1 VKRSAVFGMVVGL
14 GLAIA
19 LLLGNDFRGIGDAL
33 LGVGWWIL
41 LVAALHLPQT
51 LFAVLGWR
59 ELFEEPRPGLW
70 MLYRIR
76 WIRDSINTLLPVA
89 KLGGDFVRVRM
100 LSRRGVIVPVAASTT
115 IVDISLE
122 VTTQIAFTLGAVVL
136 LLASPHEQDTSQL
149 AIGACAGGVIGG
161 ATLIGAQR
169 LGALKLIDRLAA
181 RGGIWSRLNILSGL
195 HAEVEDLYQRPKR
208 IFLSAA
214 FHFTAWFLGTFETFA
229 AMELVGLHATI
240 REALII
246 EALGH
251 AVRAAGFAIPG
262 AMGVQEGGYLVICA
276 MFGIGP
282 EQALALALIHRIRE
296 LILGVPGLI
305 LWHRAGQKT
314 AVARAT

>member
-1 VKRSAVFGMVVGL
+1 MVVGL
-14 GLAIA
+14 ALAFA
-19 LLLGNDFRGIGDAL
+19 LLLRNDFRGIGDTL

-41 LVAALHLPQT
+41 LIAALHLPQT

-59 ELFEEPRPGLW
+59 ALFEEPRPGLW

-76 WIRDSINTLLPVA
+76 WVRDSINTLLPVA
-89 KLGGDFVRVRM
+89 KLGGDFVRVRL
-100 LSRRGVIVPVAASTT
+100 LSRRGVMVPVAASST

-136 LLASPHEQDTSQL
+136 LLASSHAEDASQL
-149 AIGACAGGVIGG
+149 AIGACAGGVIG
-161 ATLIGAQR
+161 AAALIGAQR
-169 LGALKLIDRLAA
+169 LGALKLIERLAA
-181 RGGIWSRLNILSGL
+181 RGGVWSRLNILSGL
-195 HAEVEDLYQRPKR
+195 HAEVDELYQRPKR
-208 IFLSAA
+208 IALSAG
-214 FHFTAWFLGTFETFA
+214 FHFTAWFLGTFETYA
-229 AMELVGLHATI
+229 ALELVGLHAVV

-262 AMGVQEGGYLVICA
+262 AIGVQEGGYLVICA

-296 LILGVPGLI
+296 LILGVPGLF
-305 LWHRAGQKT
+305 LWHRMEQTTEPVKVT
-314 AVARAT
+314 